1 MADPE
6 HIILA
11 KSGSSAIARW
21 REATWRSPNT
31 QLPKFDLGYR
41 LEDRAAGETFQPE
54 YIYGR
59 PSLNLSGAMLSAAKL
74 SGADLSHDD
83 LSGADLT
90 GSDLHLADLSG
101 AVTKKTTNS
110 HGLARRDW
118 FAARSAARLD
128 ARRTPA

>member
-6 HIILA
+6 HISLA
-11 KSGSSAIARW
+11 RSGSNAIARW
-21 REATWRSPNT
+21 REATWRRPNT
-31 QLPKFDLGYR
+31 ELPKFDLGYR
-41 LEDRAAGETFQPE
+41 LEDRSAGETFQPA

-101 AVTKKTTNS
+101 ANLPEADLFGA
-110 HGLARRDW
+110 H
-118 FAARSAARLD
+118 LD
-128 ARRTPA
+128 GVIGADFSGALNVPTR